1 MTVDFT
7 QVVLAIVGALF
18 TGATGLFSLWLQ
30 SHIKDQAAAATI
42 GTAVKNSLGAAQNAI
57 DAGLQYH
64 PLQASLP
71 TGTSPAVAAGVK
83 YILDQ
88 AGPELTRLGTISNE
102 ALAAKVAAQ
111 MGLAKV
117 PATPTTAVTP

>member
-7 QVVLAIVGALF
+7 QVVLAIVAL
-18 TGATGLFSLWLQ
+18 SLPGPLPVLPVA
-30 SHIKDQAAAATI
+30 SEHIKDQRCATI

-71 TGTSPAVAAGVK
+71 TGTSPAV
-83 YILDQ
+83 
-88 AGPELTRLGTISNE
+88 RL
-102 ALAAKVAAQ
+102 ALNTSWIRPDRTDAPRHHQQRSARGQGRRQ
-111 MGLAKV
+111 MALRRCRH
-117 PATPTTAVTP
+117 TTTAVTP